1 MDRGPSPEAANQF
14 VDQLEHFLQ
23 QLRPEDRKILELRM
37 QGYKD
42 VEIAEKLNISD
53 RKIRRLME
61 RVRLQ
66 AEQGG
71 LAAPAE

>member
-1 MDRGPSPEAANQF
+1 
-14 VDQLEHFLQ
+14 
-23 QLRPEDRKILELRM
+23 
-37 QGYKD
+37 
-42 VEIAEKLNISD
+42 LNISD